1 MKIHWLQ
8 LKLIRFYN
16 NSMHE
21 HDEIDQIKAT
31 NRPTLINAKWNKIA
45 RMGMLETLRTVSL
58 RPPLNWI
65 GRTGAGEA
73 NKRER
78 EREKK

>member
-1 MKIHWLQ
+1 MKIHRLQ

-31 NRPTLINAKWNKIA
+31 NRPTLINAK
-45 RMGMLETLRTVSL
+45 
-58 RPPLNWI
+58 
-65 GRTGAGEA
+65 
-73 NKRER
+73 
-78 EREKK
+78 